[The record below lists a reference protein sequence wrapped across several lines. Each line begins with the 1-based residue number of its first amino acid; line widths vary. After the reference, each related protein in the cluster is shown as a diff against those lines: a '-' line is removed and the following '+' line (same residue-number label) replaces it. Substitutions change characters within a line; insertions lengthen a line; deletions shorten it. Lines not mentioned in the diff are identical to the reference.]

1 MIDFHTHVLPGM
13 DDGSSSVPQS
23 VSMLRLLAR
32 QGMDTVVLTSHFYAR
47 ENSPAQFLERR
58 KWAFQQLRQYLW
70 PELPDLCLGA
80 EVQYFDGISSVEEVL
95 DLRIEGTE
103 FLLLEMP
110 FHRWPDRVI
119 DEVLELSRWPDVQLV
134 LAHFERYVELQSK
147 NVWQPLL
154 DSGIM
159 LQSNVSFFENWRTR
173 RKAMS
178 MLEAGKIHFLGSDC
192 HNMTSRRPNWDTLP
206 PKARALAERS
216 PACAAFRK
224 QRRKWM
230 NLDGLL

>member
-13 DDGSSSVPQS
+13 DDGSSSVAQS

-32 QGMDTVVLTSHFYAR
+32 QGVDTVVLSSHFYAR

-58 KWAFQQLRQYLW
+58 KYAFRQLRQYLW

-80 EVQYFDGISSVEEVL
+80 EVQYFDGISAVEEIL
-95 DLRIEGTE
+95 GLRVEGTDY
-103 FLLLEMP
+103 LLLEMP
-110 FHRWPDRVI
+110 FHRWSNRVI
-119 DEVLELSRWPDVQLV
+119 DEVLELSAWPDVQLV
-134 LAHFERYVELQSK
+134 LAHFERYVELQPRS
-147 NVWQPLL
+147 VWQPLL
-154 DSGIM
+154 ESGIM
-159 LQSNVSFFENWRTR
+159 LQSNVSFFGNWKTR

-178 MLEAGKIHFLGSDC
+178 MLKEGKIHFLGSDC
-192 HNMTSRRPNWDTLP
+192 HNMASRCPNWDSLP
-206 PKARALAERS
+206 SDAWMLAERS

-224 QRRKWM
+224 QRQEWM